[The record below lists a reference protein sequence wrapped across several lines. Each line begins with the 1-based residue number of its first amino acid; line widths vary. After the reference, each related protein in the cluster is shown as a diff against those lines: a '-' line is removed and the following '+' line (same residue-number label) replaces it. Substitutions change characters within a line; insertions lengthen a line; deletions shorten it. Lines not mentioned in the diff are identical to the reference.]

1 MLVKPGTSVSLRDY
15 DPDDTG
21 SYPSSQD
28 AEKELRDQLQ
38 ELEKLQYLLFAENR
52 RALLVVLQGM
62 DTSGKDGTIRHVM
75 RGVSPLGVTVK
86 GFKKPNEE
94 ELAHDL
100 LWRVYRAVPRSGYI
114 GIFNRSHYED
124 VLVARVHG
132 LVPKKVWKA
141 RYDQIN
147 QFEKILVKNNV
158 VVLKFFLHISKAEQ
172 KQRLEDRLQDPT
184 RYWKFSLQDVE
195 ERKSW
200 GKYRKAYEAAL
211 FCCST
216 RWAPWHIVP
225 ANHKW
230 YRNVLVARTIVETLR
245 DLDMKYPEPT
255 VDLSQIK
262 ID

>member
-1 MLVKPGTSVSLRDY
+1 
-15 DPDDTG
+15 
-21 SYPSSQD
+21 
-28 AEKELRDQLQ
+28 
-38 ELEKLQYLLFAENR
+38 
-52 RALLVVLQGM
+52 
-62 DTSGKDGTIRHVM
+62 
-75 RGVSPLGVTVK
+75 
-86 GFKKPNEE
+86 
-94 ELAHDL
+94 
-100 LWRVYRAVPRSGYI
+100 
-114 GIFNRSHYED
+114 
-124 VLVARVHG
+124 
-132 LVPKKVWKA
+132 VPKKVWKA

-147 QFEKILVKNNV
+147 QFEKILVKNNI
-158 VVLKFFLHISKAEQ
+158 VVLKFFLHISKTEQ

-195 ERKSW
+195 ERKFW

-211 FCCST
+211 SCCST

-262 ID
+262 IE